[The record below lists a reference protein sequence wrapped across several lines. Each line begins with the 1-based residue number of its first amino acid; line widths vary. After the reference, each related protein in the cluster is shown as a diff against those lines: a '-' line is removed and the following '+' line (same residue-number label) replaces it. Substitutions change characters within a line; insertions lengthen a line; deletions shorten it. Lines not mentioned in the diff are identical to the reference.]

1 MAIDACG
8 AVYTTAVKF
17 VEVSLLN
24 QEGHHLHSEAD
35 NLERAVGSGACTDK
49 AP

>member
-1 MAIDACG
+1 VAVDAGG
-8 AVYTTAVKF
+8 AVHAIAIKF
-17 VEVSLLN
+17 VEMSLLN

-35 NLERAVGSGACTDK
+35 NLERTVRSGAGTDK